1 MRPDDLEREL
11 NRLRE
16 AGQQVAAN
24 LVDLEIDP
32 HRQLLETSPLTGQ
45 SAARWSAASAA
56 LSNLWEWNGR
66 LERFL
71 EQTEQLRRTTELE
84 AFVRGA
90 SIELARSSVPLAER
104 DLLGSS
110 EVTVRCSA
118 GELLERMSKAFD
130 AVKAVVADIGEAWDA
145 LTPRLTTARAILDQ
159 AQALAASLGEPGR
172 TDLAQAGDRLVRLT
186 ALLSA
191 DPLSVAAED
200 VDGLRDAVESMRRE
214 LEAEIALRGTLEA
227 KLADSHTLL
236 AQLRAVVE
244 EGRSAHQELLVK
256 IALPSAP
263 ATTELPL
270 DLHDELEQ
278 IAALA
283 RSGAWRDARRR
294 LDRWTT
300 ETAERIAEA
309 RRIVRANRSPIEER
323 NQLRALLE
331 AYQVKA
337 SRLGAIEDPE
347 LERIFAEAREA
358 LYTAP
363 TDLTHVAQLV
373 SRYQQILL
381 STPRE
386 LAR

>member
-1 MRPDDLEREL
+1 
-11 NRLRE
+11 
-16 AGQQVAAN
+16 
-24 LVDLEIDP
+24 
-32 HRQLLETSPLTGQ
+32 
-45 SAARWSAASAA
+45 
-56 LSNLWEWNGR
+56 
-66 LERFL
+66 
-71 EQTEQLRRTTELE
+71 
-84 AFVRGA
+84 
-90 SIELARSSVPLAER
+90 
-104 DLLGSS
+104 
-110 EVTVRCSA
+110 
-118 GELLERMSKAFD
+118 
-130 AVKAVVADIGEAWDA
+130 
-145 LTPRLTTARAILDQ
+145 
-159 AQALAASLGEPGR
+159 
-172 TDLAQAGDRLVRLT
+172 
-186 ALLSA
+186 
-191 DPLSVAAED
+191 
-200 VDGLRDAVESMRRE
+200 MRRE

-263 ATTELPL
+263 AATELPL